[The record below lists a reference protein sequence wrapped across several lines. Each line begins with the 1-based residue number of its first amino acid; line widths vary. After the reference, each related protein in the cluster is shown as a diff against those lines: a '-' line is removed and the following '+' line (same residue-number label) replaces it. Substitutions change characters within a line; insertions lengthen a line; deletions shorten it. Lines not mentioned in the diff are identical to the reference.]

1 MSYCVECGVQ
11 LAQELEKCP
20 LCQTPVIN
28 PNAPKQAQAEPA
40 YPDQIEAAIGQI
52 DRGYVRQL
60 SVIIMMVP
68 ILIVLLLD
76 IIDGGSMWS
85 PYVIGALVMLW
96 CFLVVPIVFRLR
108 RPYIYVTLDV
118 LALCGYLAL
127 IAWMSGNFSWY
138 STIAL
143 PLLVLMGITILLA
156 LLIIRRIEMVKLH
169 RSALLLLL
177 FGAFLVVLEVILDRS
192 IWGEVRLAWSVYAA
206 TPMVVIALMAY
217 LLEHNK
223 VLKEEIRKRLFL

>member
-28 PNAPKQAQAEPA
+28 PNAPKQKQAEPA
-40 YPDQIEAAIGQI
+40 YPDQIEAAIDQI
-52 DRGYVRQL
+52 DRGYARQL

-138 STIAL
+138 SIIAL
-143 PLLVLMGITILLA
+143 PLLVLMGVTILLV

-169 RSALLLLL
+169 RGALLLLL
-177 FGAFLVVLEVILDRS
+177 FGAFLVALEVILDRS
-192 IWGEVRLAWSVYAA
+192 IWGAVRLSWSVYAA
-206 TPMVVIALMAY
+206 TPMMVIALMAY

>member
-28 PNAPKQAQAEPA
+28 PNAPKQEQAEPA

-52 DRGYVRQL
+52 DRGYARQL

-143 PLLVLMGITILLA
+143 PLLVLMGVTILLV

-169 RSALLLLL
+169 RGALLLLL
-177 FGAFLVVLEVILDRS
+177 FGAFLVALEVILDRS
-192 IWGEVRLAWSVYAA
+192 IWGAVRLSWSVYAA
-206 TPMVVIALMAY
+206 TPMMVIALMAY